1 MKAKTFDRKFD
12 AGEKVMDRL
21 DLSKARRVGTDPKR
35 VNVDFPV
42 WMVDSLDREARRL
55 GVTRQSLIKLWLAD
69 RLARVKAV
77 LGRDEIRSAGQRR
90 S

>member
-12 AGEKVMDRL
+12 AAKKIIDQL
-21 DLSKARRVGTDPKR
+21 DLSKARRIGTDTKR
-35 VNVDFPV
+35 VNVDFPG
-42 WMVDSLDREARRL
+42 WMVDSLDREARRM

-69 RLARVKAV
+69 K
-77 LGRDEIRSAGQRR
+77 LGQPVAAGNRG

>member
-12 AGEKVMDRL
+12 AGEEVVDQL
-21 DLSKARRVGTDPKR
+21 DVLQARRVGTRPKR
-35 VNVDFPV
+35 VNVDFPA

-69 RLARVKAV
+69 RLAQMAAEGKGQAV
-77 LGRDEIRSAGQRR
+77 GHY
-90 S
+90 

>member
-12 AGEKVMDRL
+12 AGHHVVDQLEL
-21 DLSKARRVGTDPKR
+21 GHARRIGTNPKR
-35 VNVDFPV
+35 VNVDFPA

-69 RLARVKAV
+69 RLAEAV
-77 LGRDEIRSAGQRR
+77 SAGKR
-90 S
+90 

>member
-12 AGEKVMDRL
+12 AGEEVADQL
-21 DLSKARRVGTDPKR
+21 NLSQARRVGTEPKR
-35 VNVDFPV
+35 VNVDFPA

-69 RLARVKAV
+69 RLAQPV
-77 LGRDEIRSAGQRR
+77 SAAKH
-90 S
+90 

>member
-12 AGEKVMDRL
+12 SGRKILDQV
-21 DLSKARRVGTDPKR
+21 DLSKARRVGTDAKR
-35 VNVDFPV
+35 VNVDFPA

-69 RLARVKAV
+69 K
-77 LGRDEIRSAGQRR
+77 LGQQVVASKR
-90 S
+90 